1 MPVPHESHLA
11 DDPLIGRQLANFRLE
26 RPLGQGGMAQ
36 VYYGWDVKLQRPV
49 AIKVIDARYRDNPA
63 YAERF
68 VREAQTIARWRHE
81 HIINIYY
88 ADDED
93 GLYYFAMEYI
103 DGPDLG
109 QLLAQ
114 YTAKGQLMPQAEVL
128 RIGRTVASALDYA
141 HGQGIIHR
149 DVKPSNVM
157 VANDGRVVLTDF
169 GLAMDVQQGSLGEI
183 FGSARYIAPEQA
195 RDSAAAV
202 PQSDLY
208 ALSIMLYEMLTG
220 VVPFDDPSPT
230 AAAVQHMTALPPPP
244 RDINPDLNQKTEAVL
259 LKALSKSP
267 RLRFQTGR
275 ELIEAL
281 EKALLNESSAAANQT
296 TPLPLPEAALY
307 MGTELAQPVPPP
319 PVTPP
324 TSRWP
329 DSPSAPPP
337 AGNPASPGPIAGSNP
352 QKLLLVVTG
361 LILIGLIICVLV
373 GFLLFFQQSNRSE
386 AASGGGQFPPA
397 VITFTATLP
406 PTATPVNLFPTLVNP
421 PPQTPTPSAT
431 PRPIVLLTLTP
442 TSTPVPSDT
451 PTPTA
456 LPTDT
461 PTLEL
466 PTATPAETPPA
477 ATPTDTPSLESPT
490 ATPTETPTAPA
501 PTDTP
506 ASELPAPATA
516 APSSYNLLIAQHGA
530 DSLFVVNQSDAPF
543 PLGPLRL
550 ENRTGAIDGTEWGV
564 ELLDSGACVTAWR
577 NGNNL
582 KPPQVEC
589 TTIGERLIRRGG
601 RQFWERAF
609 EIYYNERLVGTCG
622 QNQCQVTIPLGAGP

>member
-49 AIKVIDARYRDNPA
+49 AIKVIDARYRGNPA

-93 GLYYFAMEYI
+93 GLYFFAMEYI

-128 RIGRTVASALDYA
+128 RIGRAVAGALDYA
-141 HGQGIIHR
+141 HGQGVIHR

-208 ALSIMLYEMLTG
+208 ALGIMLYEMLTG

-244 RDINPDLNQKTEAVL
+244 REINPDLNQRTEAVL

-267 RLRFQTGR
+267 RLRFQTGS
-275 ELIEAL
+275 ELIGAL
-281 EKALLNESSAAANQT
+281 EKALLGGPSAAADQT
-296 TPLPLPEAALY
+296 TSLPLPEAALY
-307 MGTELAQPVPPP
+307 MGTELAQPMPLP

-324 TSRWP
+324 TSQRP
-329 DSPSAPPP
+329 DLPPP
-337 AGNPASPGPIAGSNP
+337 PPLAGSPAAPGPVAGSISQN
-352 QKLLLVVTG
+352 LLLAVTG
-361 LILIGLIICVLV
+361 LSLIGLMVCALV
-373 GFLLFFQQSNRSE
+373 GFLLYYQRGSRSE
-386 AASGGGQFPPA
+386 AASPGGQSPPA
-397 VITFTATLP
+397 VITATATLP
-406 PTATPVNLFPTLVNP
+406 PTATPVDTFPTLVTP
-421 PPQTPTPSAT
+421 PTQTPTPTNT
-431 PRPIVLLTLTP
+431 PPAVVLLTLTP
-442 TSTPVPSDT
+442 TSTPIPTDT

-456 LPTDT
+456 PPTATPTLALPTAPPTETPTVPVPTDT

-466 PTATPAETPPA
+466 PPATPAETP
-477 ATPTDTPSLESPT
+477 TV
-490 ATPTETPTAPA
+490 PA

-506 ASELPAPATA
+506 VSELPTPTPVV
-516 APSSYNLLIAQHGA
+516 PSSYNLLIARRGE
-530 DSLFVVNQSDAPF
+530 DSLFVVNQSEGAF
-543 PLGPLRL
+543 PLAPLRL
-550 ENRTGAIDGTEWGV
+550 ENRIGAITGTEWGI
-564 ELLDSGACVTAWR
+564 ELLDSGACVTVWR
-577 NGNNL
+577 NDNDP
-582 KPPQVEC
+582 KPPKVEC
-589 TTIGERLIRRGG
+589 AAAGERLTRREG
-601 RQFWERAF
+601 RRFWERAF
-609 EIYYNERLVGTCG
+609 RIHYNEQLVGICN
-622 QNQCQVTIPLGAGP
+622 QNQCQVTIPQ

>member
-1 MPVPHESHLA
+1 LPEQHDPHLV

-49 AIKVIDARYRDNPA
+49 AIKVIDARYRNNPT

-93 GLYYFAMEYI
+93 GLYFFAMEYI

-109 QLLAQ
+109 QLLAH

-128 RIGRTVASALDYA
+128 RIGRAVASALDYA
-141 HGQGIIHR
+141 HSQGIIHR

-157 VANDGRVVLTDF
+157 VASDGRVVLTDF

-183 FGSARYIAPEQA
+183 FGSVRYIAPEQA

-208 ALSIMLYEMLTG
+208 ALGIMLYEMLTG

-230 AAAVQHMTALPPPP
+230 ATAVQHMTALPTPP
-244 RDINPDLNQKTEAVL
+244 REINPDLNQKTEATL

-281 EKALLNESSAAANQT
+281 EKALLSDPSAAVDQT

-307 MGTELAQPVPPP
+307 MGTEVTPPVPPPP

-324 TSRWP
+324 TSRRP
-329 DSPSAPPP
+329 DLPLAAPPSSAP
-337 AGNPASPGPIAGSNP
+337 SPGPTTSSTP

-361 LILIGLIICVLV
+361 LGLIGLIICALV
-373 GFLLFFQQSNRSE
+373 GFLLFYQQGNRSE
-386 AASGGGQFPPA
+386 AASPGGQFPPA

-406 PTATPVNLFPTLVNP
+406 PTATPVSLFPTLISP
-421 PPQTPTPSAT
+421 PTQTPTPTAT

-442 TSTPVPSDT
+442 TATPVPTDT
-451 PTPTA
+451 LTPTA

-466 PTATPAETPPA
+466 PTATP
-477 ATPTDTPSLESPT
+477 
-490 ATPTETPTAPA
+490 TETPTAPV

-506 ASELPAPATA
+506 VSELPTPTTA
-516 APSSYNLLIAQHGA
+516 APSSFNLLIARRGE
-530 DSLFVVNQSDAPF
+530 DSLFVVNQSDVAF
-543 PLGPLRL
+543 PLAPLRL
-550 ENRTGAIDGTEWGV
+550 ENRTGAINGTEWGV
-564 ELLDSGACVTAWR
+564 ELLEKGACVTAWR
-577 NGNNL
+577 NGNNP

-589 TTIGERLIRRGG
+589 TTVGERLIRRGG
-601 RQFWERAF
+601 RRFWERAF
-609 EIYYNERLVGTCG
+609 EIYYNEQLVGACD
-622 QNQCQVTIPLGAGP
+622 QNQCQVTIPQ